1 MDSSHVAS
9 DVLILVEAIKAQ
21 GVAIDDGA
29 SPYSH
34 EIPFGKLFSA
44 TVDTLEA
51 LMGTL
56 RAAKKQGVVAFKKQ
70 MLLHPGDDKEIV
82 SLLKV

>member
-1 MDSSHVAS
+1 M
-9 DVLILVEAIKAQ
+9 
-21 GVAIDDGA
+21 G
-29 SPYSH
+29 P
-34 EIPFGKLFSA
+34 GKLFSA

-70 MLLHPGDDKEIV
+70 MLLHPADDKEIV